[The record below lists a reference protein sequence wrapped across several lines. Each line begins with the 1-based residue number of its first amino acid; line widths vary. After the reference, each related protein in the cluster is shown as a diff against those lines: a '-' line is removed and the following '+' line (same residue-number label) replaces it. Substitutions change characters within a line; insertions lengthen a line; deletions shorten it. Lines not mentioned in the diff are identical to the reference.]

1 MKLKNMRLSGA
12 FFLGMIIGAIILF
25 AVSIIMIRLGYATE
39 LTSRHQT
46 FGDIE
51 LWAQKP
57 VIPNGEE
64 VPVDFYQEADRLLW
78 MTKDGAPFL
87 MIAKDANNKIH
98 GLYLLKNKDEP
109 VLTLEPL
116 DSLGKWGKASYSNC
130 RKGKSIGDVFIDIDF
145 DGRFDFKV
153 VTDNNGNR
161 ISRSIFFNDDWQIV
175 NHSDLQRMKAMVGE
189 TDYLFDPNLGCW
201 MEDRDAN
208 K

>member
-1 MKLKNMRLSGA
+1 MRVAGA
-12 FFLGMIIGAIILF
+12 FFLGTIIGAIVLF
-25 AVSIIMIRLGYATE
+25 AVSIIIVRLGYTTE

-57 VIPNGEE
+57 IIPNGEE
-64 VPVDFYQEADRLLW
+64 VPIDFYKERILW

-116 DSLGKWGKASYSNC
+116 ASPGKWGKASYSNC
-130 RKGKSIGDVFIDIDF
+130 KKGKPIGDVFIDIDF
-145 DGRFDFKV
+145 DGRFDFIV
-153 VTDNNGNR
+153 VTDSNGNQ
-161 ISRSIFFNDDWQIV
+161 ISRSIFFNGDWQIV
-175 NHSDLQRMKAMVGE
+175 NRFSLEKMKATVGE
-189 TDYLFDPNLGCW
+189 TEYLFDPNSGCW
-201 MEDRDAN
+201 LEDRDGN